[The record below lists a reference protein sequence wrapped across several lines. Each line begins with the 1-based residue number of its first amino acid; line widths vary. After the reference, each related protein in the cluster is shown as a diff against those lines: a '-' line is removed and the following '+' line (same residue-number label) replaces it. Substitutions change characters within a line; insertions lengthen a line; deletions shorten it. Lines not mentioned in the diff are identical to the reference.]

1 MTRLAIAL
9 VAAAL
14 LCASSFW
21 AGVRWEQGRQAER
34 DLAASAAEDARR
46 RATATQEAERLAAE
60 QRLAVQFGE
69 VINATYVDPDA
80 GLLSLGLRDSQR
92 LNAVR

>member
-46 RATATQEAERLAAE
+46 RATATQETERLAAE
-60 QRLAVQFGE
+60 QRLSLQFGE
-69 VINATYVDPDA
+69 VIDATHADPDA

-92 LNAVR
+92 LNAIR